1 MHARTDTP
9 AAALLCVFLWVHS
22 ASVLPNVTL
31 LGTIA
36 RTELITENLY
46 EFIEFTILII
56 ESNKYIRM

>member
-1 MHARTDTP
+1 M
-9 AAALLCVFLWVHS
+9 HS

-36 RTELITENLY
+36 HTELITENPC